1 MLAKLVIALDVQ
13 LGSEWKS
20 YESNAKRLSF
30 HSLKRISK
38 MKEYGV
44 ENQCGRRKKY
54 KIS

>member
-38 MKEYGV
+38 
-44 ENQCGRRKKY
+44 N
-54 KIS
+54 